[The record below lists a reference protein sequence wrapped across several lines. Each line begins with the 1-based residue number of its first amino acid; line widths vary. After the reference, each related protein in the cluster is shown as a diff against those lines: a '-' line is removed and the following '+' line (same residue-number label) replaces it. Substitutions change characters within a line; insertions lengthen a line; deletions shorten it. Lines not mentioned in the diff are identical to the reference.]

1 MDERDFFT
9 QTETTKPATL
19 NCPFCKQAAEY
30 QLRWVVRK
38 KRDRLPPRADE
49 MDRRKFEKSQSY
61 MVLRDDKVSC
71 QNQRCRRSFDV
82 SGIKTM
88 AFL

>member
-9 QTETTKPATL
+9 QSETTKPATL
-19 NCPFCKQAAEY
+19 HCPFCKQAAEY
-30 QLRWVVRK
+30 QLHWVVRK
-38 KRDRLPPRADE
+38 KKERLPPRADE
-49 MDRRKFEKSQSY
+49 TDRRKFDKSQSY
-61 MVLRDDKVSC
+61 MVLRDDKVAC